1 MRKFLHISF
10 VVLLGLSVLAG
21 CRREDMQPQAS
32 PVLEQVLSGPV
43 ETAMTLS
50 LHGFGADAVLTKG
63 DYTDVGAAYRYAH
76 EGIVKDYSVFVF
88 DAENAFASDGAA
100 TPKYV
105 FNPAGASLIGGV
117 TKLHCEQIAGDAQRI
132 EFSLDKPYKSLAVLV
147 LANYG
152 ESAYAPGGLPSEVR
166 TMADLCTFFARDD
179 RGINFNPTQSHYL
192 SAGVPMYGFKVFGS
206 LEGLEFPASD
216 ETKKAR
222 WLKFYKG
229 MSTPLTTTGFKT
241 ASELERYAGTTDSP
255 PDGYGNVRSED
266 YLQMKPAMARLHFRY
281 EPLAGQP
288 SATPTSG
295 VASVEIKSVKLRNY
309 KKKVRLVPA
318 SIFTTPADYSPFTDV
333 SAAQLGEL
341 QGVSDSDLAFVQL
354 MDGDKSWVAYV
365 PEQQTLKNPAADPY
379 KDPYL
384 IVEAWVTDKTGA
396 IVKYTFERDQI
407 TRKWKWDDNGTER
420 EETRIYKNSP
430 WTEWLQMQTYYTN
443 LLDSYPKKYPGTT
456 TDVPLLTYYNLV
468 RNYSYEWVAY
478 GVEGMNL

>member
-32 PVLEQVLSGPV
+32 PVPEQVLSGPV

-88 DAENAFASDGAA
+88 DAENENAFVSDGAA

-117 TKLHCEQIAGDAQRI
+117 TKLHCEQIAGDALRI

-152 ESAYAPGGLPSEVR
+152 ESAYAPAGLPSEGKS
-166 TMADLCTFFARDD
+166 MADLCTFFAGDD

-206 LEGLEFPASD
+206 LEGLEVSASN
-216 ETKKAR
+216 ETKEAR
-222 WLKFYKG
+222 RLKFYKG

-288 SATPTSG
+288 SATPASS

-333 SAAQLGEL
+333 SAAQLGDL
-341 QGVSDSDLAFVQL
+341 QGVSDSDLEFVQL
-354 MDGDKSWVAYV
+354 TDGDKSWVAYV

-384 IVEAWVTDKTGA
+384 IVEAWVTDKTDA

-430 WTEWLQMQTYYTN
+430 WTEWLQMQTVATRT
-443 LLDSYPKKYPGTT
+443 YPNSTT
-456 TDVPLLTYYNLV
+456 EVPLGTYYNLV
-468 RNYSYEWVAY
+468 RGYTYEWIAQ
-478 GVEGMNL
+478 GIEGMTWMKE